1 MGGLDA
7 AERLGIKA
15 FEEAGRVELRP
26 HWTQD
31 DAKAVIRA
39 AYSQVFGNEY
49 LMSSERLTSAE
60 SLLLQGQISVKDFVR
75 SIAHSETYRKKF
87 FYPNSQTRLI
97 ELNYK
102 HLLGRAPYDESE
114 IAFHVDLYNAEGYE
128 AEINSYID
136 SVEYQENFGES
147 IVPYYRGFATQRGQ
161 KTVGFNR
168 MFQLYRGFASS
179 DRSQNQ
185 TQARLTWEVARNMAS
200 PIYTASTVQA
210 LGGTSGGSR
219 GQLYRVTAMQGSAKF
234 SPQVRRT
241 TTEYLVPYE
250 QLSSRLQQINKR
262 GGKVVSITTA

>member
-1 MGGLDA
+1 MAGLGA

-15 FEEAGRVELRP
+15 FEEAGQVELRP

-49 LMSSERLTSAE
+49 LMSSERVTSAE
-60 SLLLQGQISVKDFVR
+60 SLLMQGQISVRDFVR
-75 SIAHSETYRKKF
+75 SMAQSETYRKKF
-87 FYPNSQTRLI
+87 FYPNAQTRLI

-147 IVPYYRGFATQRGQ
+147 VVPYYRGFATQRGQ

-185 TQARLTWEVARNMAS
+185 TQARLTWEVAKNMAS
-200 PIYTASTVQA
+200 PIYTAGGGQA
-210 LGGTSGGSR
+210 LAGGAGGSR

-234 SPQVRRT
+234 APQVRRT
-241 TTEYLVPYE
+241 TNEYLVPYE

-262 GGKVVSITTA
+262 GGKVVSITAA

>member
-7 AERLGIKA
+7 AERLRIKA

-147 IVPYYRGFATQRGQ
+147 IVPYYRGFATQKGQ

-179 DRSQNQ
+179 DRSQN
-185 TQARLTWEVARNMAS
+185 
-200 PIYTASTVQA
+200 
-210 LGGTSGGSR
+210 
-219 GQLYRVTAMQGSAKF
+219 
-234 SPQVRRT
+234 
-241 TTEYLVPYE
+241 
-250 QLSSRLQQINKR
+250 
-262 GGKVVSITTA
+262 

>member
-1 MGGLDA
+1 MAGLGA

-15 FEEAGRVELRP
+15 FEEAGQVELRP

-31 DAKAVIRA
+31 DAKAVTRA
-39 AYSQVFGNEY
+39 AYTQVFGNEY
-49 LMSSERLTSAE
+49 LMSSERATSAE
-60 SLLLQGQISVKDFVR
+60 SLLLQGQILVRDFVR
-75 SIAHSETYRKKF
+75 AIAQSETYRKKF

-136 SVEYQENFGES
+136 SVEYQENFGDS
-147 IVPYYRGFATQRGQ
+147 VVPYYRGFATQRGQ

-168 MFQLYRGFASS
+168 MFQLYRGYANS
-179 DRSQNQ
+179 DRAQNQ
-185 TQARLTWEVARNMAS
+185 TQARLTWEIGRNMAS
-200 PIYTASTVQA
+200 PIYTTGSGQA
-210 LGGTSGGSR
+210 LAGVSSGSR
-219 GQLYRVTAMQGSAKF
+219 GDLYRVTAMQGSAKF
-234 SPQVRRT
+234 SPQLRRT

-250 QLSSRLQQINKR
+250 QLSSRLQQINKK
-262 GGKVVSITTA
+262 GGRVVSIATA

>member
-1 MGGLDA
+1 M
-7 AERLGIKA
+7 
-15 FEEAGRVELRP
+15 
-26 HWTQD
+26 
-31 DAKAVIRA
+31 
-39 AYSQVFGNEY
+39 
-49 LMSSERLTSAE
+49 
-60 SLLLQGQISVKDFVR
+60 KDFVR

-147 IVPYYRGFATQRGQ
+147 VVPYYCGFATQRGE

-179 DRSQNQ
+179 DRK
-185 TQARLTWEVARNMAS
+185 TK
-200 PIYTASTVQA
+200 PKP
-210 LGGTSGGSR
+210 G
-219 GQLYRVTAMQGSAKF
+219 
-234 SPQVRRT
+234 
-241 TTEYLVPYE
+241 
-250 QLSSRLQQINKR
+250 
-262 GGKVVSITTA
+262 

>member
-1 MGGLDA
+1 MVGLSS

-15 FEEAGRVELRP
+15 LDEAGRVELRP

-31 DAKAVIRA
+31 DVTAVIRA
-39 AYSQVFGNEY
+39 AYIQVFGNEY
-49 LMSSERLTSAE
+49 LMSVERVTSAE

-75 SIAHSETYRKKF
+75 AIAQSETYRQKF

-128 AEINSYID
+128 AEISSYID
-136 SVEYQENFGES
+136 SVEYQENFGDS
-147 IVPYYRGFATQRGQ
+147 VVPYYRGFATQRNQ

-168 MFQLYRGFASS
+168 MFQLYRGYANS
-179 DRSQNQ
+179 DRAQNQ
-185 TQARLTWEVARNMAS
+185 KQGRLTREVARNTAS
-200 PIYTASTVQA
+200 PISTPSTGKA
-210 LGGTSGGSR
+210 LAGNNGG
-219 GQLYRVTAMQGSAKF
+219 GQLYRITAMQGSAKF

-241 TTEYLVPYE
+241 TTEYLVPYD

-262 GGKVVSITTA
+262 GGKVVNITTA

>member
-1 MGGLDA
+1 MGGLGA

-26 HWTQD
+26 HSTQD

-102 HLLGRAPYDESE
+102 HLLGRAP
-114 IAFHVDLYNAEGYE
+114 
-128 AEINSYID
+128 
-136 SVEYQENFGES
+136 
-147 IVPYYRGFATQRGQ
+147 
-161 KTVGFNR
+161 
-168 MFQLYRGFASS
+168 
-179 DRSQNQ
+179 
-185 TQARLTWEVARNMAS
+185 
-200 PIYTASTVQA
+200 
-210 LGGTSGGSR
+210 
-219 GQLYRVTAMQGSAKF
+219 
-234 SPQVRRT
+234 
-241 TTEYLVPYE
+241 
-250 QLSSRLQQINKR
+250 
-262 GGKVVSITTA
+262 

>member
-7 AERLGIKA
+7 AERLRIKA
-15 FEEAGRVELRP
+15 FEEAGRVEQRP

-49 LMSSERLTSAE
+49 LMSSERLASAE

-147 IVPYYRGFATQRGQ
+147 VVPYYRGFAAQRGQ
-161 KTVGFNR
+161 KIVGFNR

-210 LGGTSGGSR
+210 LGGTSGAWS

-234 SPQVRRT
+234 SP
-241 TTEYLVPYE
+241 
-250 QLSSRLQQINKR
+250 
-262 GGKVVSITTA
+262 